1 VRFAA
6 SAASTATLP
15 ASQPD
20 GDALPQIAPSFGLT
34 SQRLLDFNGFDGT
47 APVSASVASAD
58 NGLGE
63 DGAMMGPSGGEL
75 TSAQD
80 STDEASADS
89 EDAQPVSASQADE
102 LGPSLGPADGSSQ
115 NADPT
120 DYSVARNDTIR
131 VASDETLGH
140 YAEWLGVSAQD
151 LRRIN
156 HLRFRQ
162 AVMIGHR
169 IRLDFRRVPQGEF
182 EARRRE
188 YHQELDAAYFAAH
201 RIVGT
206 EQYVVQSGDSLWTL
220 TQHFSQLPTWLL
232 RQYNPDTDFTDLRPG
247 SQLVVPR
254 IEDVSAS
261 GD

>member
-1 VRFAA
+1 M
-6 SAASTATLP
+6 
-15 ASQPD
+15 
-20 GDALPQIAPSFGLT
+20 
-34 SQRLLDFNGFDGT
+34 
-47 APVSASVASAD
+47 APVSARVASAD